1 MTAGIS
7 QLISRCVVVSAK
19 VPSVE
24 VSENTTDDDET
35 LEDDAAQDN
44 FVICTIILFLE
55 RKVTQQCRKL
65 LYCRPKVWFI

>member
-65 LYCRPKVWFI
+65 LYCRPKV